1 MERKVGE
8 VFEYEGK
15 QLQVKKTR
23 CICDG
28 CYFDYGSHCRKT
40 SEVDNCS
47 LSYRKDDTNVIF
59 IELKENK

>member
-8 VFEYEGK
+8 IFEYDGRMI
-15 QLQVKKTR
+15 QVKKTR
-23 CICDG
+23 GICDG

-47 LSYRKDDTNVIF
+47 LSYRKDDMDVIF
-59 IELKENK
+59 VELKENK